1 MLHVNASH
9 GINVSLILGRIRKII
24 KITKDT
30 DVIQSKQYL
39 NYYLEED
46 FKRFGKK
53 PSLKDRIL
61 HNEVWYIYH
70 YIRHL
75 RYVEYYKDKNKILF
89 LWHFFC
95 YKRLGFKLR
104 FTIYPGTVGMGFR
117 IYHAGD
123 FVHVGPNVRIGNNCT
138 MLPGVVFGNKTE
150 KVDNSSVIVGDNCY
164 FGLGA
169 KILGS
174 VTIGDNVTVGAMSIV
189 THDIPDNAIVV
200 GAPARIIKV
209 K

>member
-1 MLHVNASH
+1 MGYKGNDTY
-9 GINVSLILGRIRKII
+9 LG
-24 KITKDT
+24 
-30 DVIQSKQYL
+30 QY
-39 NYYLEED
+39 
-46 FKRFGKK
+46 
-53 PSLKDRIL
+53 
-61 HNEVWYIYH
+61 
-70 YIRHL
+70 
-75 RYVEYYKDKNKILF
+75 
-89 LWHFFC
+89 C
-95 YKRLGFKLR
+95 
-104 FTIYPGTVGMGFR
+104 
-117 IYHAGD
+117 
-123 FVHVGPNVRIGNNCT
+123 
-138 MLPGVVFGNKTE
+138 NKTE